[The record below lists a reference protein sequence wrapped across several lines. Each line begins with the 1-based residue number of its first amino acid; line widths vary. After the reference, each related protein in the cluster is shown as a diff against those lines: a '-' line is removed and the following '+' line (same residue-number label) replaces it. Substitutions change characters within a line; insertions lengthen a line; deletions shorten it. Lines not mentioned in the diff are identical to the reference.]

1 MTRPTLRPMRADETE
16 TVVQLWRRSR
26 SAAQPW
32 LEERMRDVWTDDL
45 GFFRGTIAAENEIWV
60 AVDGETIVAFPALD
74 GSVLNSLDVDPRGRG
89 LGTLLMSRMQ
99 ARSPAG
105 FTLFTH
111 QRNANARAF
120 YEHRGLRAVAV
131 GVSAPPENEPDV
143 KYAWEPE
150 PR

>member
-1 MTRPTLRPMRADETE
+1 
-16 TVVQLWRRSR
+16 
-26 SAAQPW
+26 
-32 LEERMRDVWTDDL
+32 MRDVWTDDL
-45 GFFRGTIAAENEIWV
+45 GCFRDTIAAENEIWV

-74 GSVLNSLDVDPRGRG
+74 GSVLNSLYVEAPAQGRG
-89 LGTLLMSRMQ
+89 LGTLLMSKMQ

-111 QRNANARAF
+111 QRNENARAF